1 MRKFLVT
8 ALSTVAFL
16 SLAAVAFAQDGGSAK
31 LDSFGL
37 MVVCVAASASM
48 AIAGLVC
55 ALAQSVGL
63 KAACDG
69 IARNPEAGSKIMQPL
84 IIGLAF
90 IESLAI
96 YVLVVNLILLVANG
110 YA

>member
-16 SLAAVAFAQDGGSAK
+16 SIAAVAFAQDGGSSK
-31 LDSFGL
+31 LDATGL
-37 MVVCVAASASM
+37 MVVCAAATFSM
-48 AIAGLVC
+48 AIAVVAA
-55 ALAQSVGL
+55 ALAQASGL
-63 KAACDG
+63 KAACEG
-69 IARNPEAGSKIMQPL
+69 VARNPEAQSKIMQPL

-96 YVLVVNLILLVANG
+96 YVLVVNLILLVANSF
-110 YA
+110 A